1 MGIADRIAQSS
12 KPVQESGSTPIT
24 PEQLS
29 QSLNRLADVV
39 AGQQKSSDEVRASLA
54 KLIDTFNDQNWK
66 SDTWTGIQLNSF
78 ADQVT
83 EAVRSAISSQSSEN
97 SVSETELAKLSKSV
111 SESNELRR
119 EQNRL
124 LREIDAHSNG
134 EKLRGETQS
143 VIAELKRVSATMT
156 SVSEQNEKLANAAQE
171 AIAKLTDEASSAV
184 RKAVDGAAEV
194 ALQKTSAAN
203 ERTEQLLAAIESLE
217 KQRMWRAV
225 ADMGLALQP
234 WGLAALMFVGTVYCL
249 VESWS
254 WAMADGVGG
263 WMRFG
268 RLCVGLA
275 GAGIFATSVYHLA
288 RLLKTL
294 MERVGQRSSKR

>member
-1 MGIADRIAQSS
+1 MGIADRIAQNS
-12 KPVQESGSTPIT
+12 KPAQELGGTPIT

-39 AGQQKSSDEVRASLA
+39 AGQQKSSNEVRASLA

-171 AIAKLTDEASSAV
+171 AIAKLADEASSAV
-184 RKAVDGAAEV
+184 QKAVDGAAEV

-203 ERTEQLLAAIESLE
+203 ERTEQLLAGIESLE
-217 KQRMWRAV
+217 KHRLWRVV
-225 ADMGLALQP
+225 ADIGLALQP
-234 WGLAALMFVGTVYCL
+234 WVLGPLMLIGIAYC
-249 VESWS
+249 VFDSWS
-254 WAMADGVGG
+254 WATADQLGG

-268 RLCVGLA
+268 RFCVVLA
-275 GAGIFATSVYHLA
+275 GVGIFATSVYHVA

-294 MERVGQRSSKR
+294 TERAGQRSSKR